1 MSDNVATVEPQVQ
14 TQANDAATQQQQDV
28 NVSQIM
34 SDTLWGLNPTQ
45 YQPVEAQPAQQQAA
59 SAETQQQPTETQTQ
73 VAPEEEV
80 IGLDEWFQRE
90 YGMAHN
96 DFKAKWETYSKQP
109 EVQPTQQ
116 DIQWANDDSK
126 KFFEYL
132 KEGKE
137 DDIYN
142 FLNQKKQLER
152 LEKYDVADANQAAEI
167 LKANLQFKYKDV
179 LSPQEIDRQ
188 FAKQYSLPA
197 KPAQQLDQTDEEYAA
212 TVESWQQQ
220 VQEKQ
225 MDMII
230 EAKLAKPE
238 LSKLKSQIVLPDI
251 QSAKSNQGPSPEE
264 LAEAQKRQEAYL
276 HSLED
281 SIKTFG
287 DVKITYKDKEVEL
300 PLTFTVTNEQKAQVK
315 SIVEGLYTKWD
326 YFLQKWANEDGSF
339 NTSKMADDIYW
350 LEHGKTIAQ
359 NLINDAGSQRL
370 LHETKVRNNIN
381 LNGVNKAMGPT
392 NPTQAAP
399 KNESQAVAERIW
411 SL

>member
-96 DFKAKWETYSKQP
+96 DFKAKWEIYSKQP
-109 EVQPTQQ
+109 GVQPAQQ

-152 LEKYDVADANQAAEI
+152 LEKYDIADANQAAEI

-251 QSAKSNQGPSPEE
+251 QKPQVQQGPTPEQLEAGRKSYLSALEQGYQNFKGYSVQAKDGDVPLQIDYTISPDE
-264 LAEAQKRQEAYL
+264 LNASKQT
-276 HSLED
+276 LED
-281 SIKTFG
+281 FNINDFFDQRWFKDG
-287 DVKITYKDKEVEL
+287 NPNINQIQEDLYLLNNRDKI
-300 PLTFTVTNEQKAQVK
+300 FQ
-315 SIVEGLYTKWD
+315 
-326 YFLQKWANEDGSF
+326 
-339 NTSKMADDIYW
+339 
-350 LEHGKTIAQ
+350 TIAKGAAVQ
-359 NLINDAGSQRL
+359 RFQHHLKSQ
-370 LHETKVRNNIN
+370 NNIN
-381 LNGVNKAMGPT
+381 LQSVNQTMGPT
-392 NPTQAAP
+392 QASQAAP